1 MSFWKDKDG
10 NKLTRKEF
18 MDRWK
23 SGIQSVTPLQQIKI
37 QVRSTIIMLV
47 GILTG
52 IIVTLFNIKTL
63 WWVLIILV
71 GVFGVT
77 LMQFLG
83 LLQKKKALEDIELVM
98 KGSGENVL

>member
-1 MSFWKDKDG
+1 MTFFKDKKG
-10 NKLTRKEF
+10 NELTRKEF
-18 MDRWK
+18 MQRWK

-37 QVRSTIIMLV
+37 QVRSTMIMLV
-47 GILTG
+47 GILAG

-77 LMQFLG
+77 SVQFLG
-83 LLQKKKALEDIELVM
+83 LLQKKKVLEDIELIM
-98 KGSGENVL
+98 KKEVKQND

>member
-1 MSFWKDKDG
+1 MKFLKDKQG
-10 NKLTRKEF
+10 NKLTYSEY
-18 MDRWK
+18 MQRWK

-37 QVRSTIIMLV
+37 QIRSTIIMLV
-47 GILTG
+47 GILAG

-77 LMQFLG
+77 SVQLLG
-83 LLQKKKALEDIELVM
+83 SLQKKKALEDIEIVM
-98 KGSGENVL
+98 KGGETK